1 MSLKSSTPAPSHA
14 MAELDRALDICISGP
29 VADAALA
36 RFRQQLQS
44 WQLAVPDVPPLVLD
58 FGLGEFER
66 TGLIESWVANEMT
79 AGYCGK
85 FLFVFAGQECPAHS
99 HRIKHETFFI
109 VKGQAAITADGQ
121 SREYGPG
128 GVLPVAP
135 GVVHSF
141 RGVTPCL
148 LLEVSKPCE
157 VADNYFMDTRIPIG
171 GNYRPTS

>member
-1 MSLKSSTPAPSHA
+1 MNITTPSPARTHA
-14 MAELDRALDICISGP
+14 MDELDRALEICLRGP
-29 VADAALA
+29 AADVALA
-36 RFRQQLQS
+36 RCQEQLKA
-44 WQLAVPDVPPLVLD
+44 WEFVLPNVAPLVLD
-58 FGLGEFER
+58 FGLGDFDR
-66 TGLIESWVANEMT
+66 VGLIESWVANEQA

-85 FLFVFAGQECPAHS
+85 FLFVFAGQECPAHA

-109 VKGQAAITADGQ
+109 VKGQATITADGQ
-121 SREYGPG
+121 TREYGPG

-141 RGVTPCL
+141 RGVTACL

-171 GNYRPTS
+171 GNFRPTT